1 MPPIY
6 VLARDHL
13 EQAASILKGT
23 DAQTQQLRL
32 IVERTIELM
41 WELELSQHRATG
53 NVIDFESFRGSR
65 TQRLAPR
72 LD

>member
-13 EQAASILKGT
+13 EQAASILKGA

-41 WELELSQHRATG
+41 WELELSQHRATE
-53 NVIDFESFRGSR
+53 NVIDFESFRHSR
-65 TQRLAPR
+65 SQRFAPR

>member
-1 MPPIY
+1 MLPVY

-13 EQAASILKGT
+13 EQAASILRGT

-41 WELELSQHRATG
+41 WELELRQSRASA
-53 NVIDFESFRGSR
+53 NVVDLASFRYAR
-65 TQRLAPR
+65 EQRLGLP